1 MTRDFHSTFEA
12 ASRGVNPKPT
22 ALITIETGDVGT
34 PYIRLTSTE
43 VDFVFPDAGDTY
55 TARPFEFG
63 EFTVASGEEKS
74 VQLRLAD
81 VDGYWDTWLA
91 TTTFRWKT
99 IELRRIDRDVT
110 SSALRIQI
118 DRFRFVSRQRVDRE
132 FVMTVEPRLAILS
145 RIRVPAQILTR
156 EEFPGIPD
164 AGEIS

>member
-1 MTRDFHSTFEA
+1 MTRDFNSTFQDA
-12 ASRGVNPKPT
+12 NRGVNPKPT
-22 ALITIETGDVGT
+22 VLITIETGDVGT

-55 TARPFEFG
+55 TARPFQFG

-81 VDGYWDTWLA
+81 VDGFWDTWLA
-91 TTTFRWKT
+91 TTNFRWKT
-99 IELRRIDRDVT
+99 IEVRRIDRDVT
-110 SSALRIQI
+110 TSGLRKQL
-118 DRFRFVSRQRVDRE
+118 DSFRFVSRQRVDRE
-132 FVMTVEPRLAILS
+132 FIMNVEPRLAILS

-164 AGEIS
+164 SGEIS